1 MSEKGTVFV
10 ALFSG
15 INVGGNRIVKMVEL
29 RAFFEDLGFSDVASY
44 VQSGNV
50 VFRSKKGDAATLKK
64 QIEAAFEKKWGF
76 HSRIMV
82 RDAGWL
88 RRLLIAAGLTMQ
100 WSDPAKGTLK
110 ADGLE
115 VKAEQAGRATRVTFL
130 SSVGADKDVLCRY
143 AGFVG
148 SPASEMPPP
157 VPQDPSLIAQMKTD
171 LLKKQKVLQADTG
184 YGPSTV
190 TFHSQ
195 DDFADFK
202 ITAVKE
208 TADERRY
215 EISVLLP
222 SEACILA
229 RENVDDAAAGF
240 GGATETP
247 KTQPVRASVSLTYR
261 SDAGVWHL
269 ADAAISHIERTK

>member
-1 MSEKGTVFV
+1 MHLPRIAIPIAICLLAAAALGQEPDCAVTFQADGKTSQVFFMTALNPQAVV
-10 ALFSG
+10 ARLP
-15 INVGGNRIVKMVEL
+15 
-29 RAFFEDLGFSDVASY
+29 
-44 VQSGNV
+44 
-50 VFRSKKGDAATLKK
+50 
-64 QIEAAFEKKWGF
+64 
-76 HSRIMV
+76 
-82 RDAGWL
+82 
-88 RRLLIAAGLTMQ
+88 RLLIAAGLTMQ